1 MPADLHIHS
10 TASDGR
16 WTPGEI
22 VQQAQAIGLGAI
34 SLTDHDT
41 VDGIEPARQAAGSG
55 GLEVIPGIELNTDL
69 AGREIHILGYY
80 IDLSSKRL
88 ADTLATLR
96 SARENRALMIIDRLA
111 RLGIRIDYGHLQR
124 VAGRATIGRP
134 HIAQVMCEEGYV
146 SSVAEA
152 FERYLG
158 NGKSA
163 YIGHHKLD
171 PFMAIEEILNAGGVP
186 VMAHPGL
193 ARKDDLIPEFVSHGL
208 QGIEVFYPFH
218 TPEDTARYQQ
228 ICQADH
234 LIMTGGTDYHGPG
247 YRYPA
252 LGTVAV
258 PDQVVEELKRAH
270 HRRHDG

>member
-22 VQQAQAIGLGAI
+22 VQQAQAIGLRAI

-41 VDGIEPARQAAGSG
+41 VDGIEPAWQAAGSG
-55 GLEVIPGIELNTDL
+55 DPEIVPGIELNTDL
-69 AGREIHILGYY
+69 AGWEIHILGYY
-80 IDLSSKRL
+80 FDLNSKCL
-88 ADTLATLR
+88 ADTLASLR
-96 SARENRALMIIDRLA
+96 GARENRALMIIARLEK
-111 RLGIRIDYGHLQR
+111 LGIRINYDHLQR
-124 VAGRATIGRP
+124 VTGKATVGRP
-134 HIAQVMCEEGYV
+134 HIARVMCEEGYV

-158 NGKSA
+158 HGKPA

-171 PFMAIEEILNAGGVP
+171 PFMAIEAILKAGGVP
-186 VMAHPGL
+186 VLAHPGL
-193 ARKDDLIPEFVSHGL
+193 ARKDDLIPEFVSNGL

-228 ICQADH
+228 ICQTYG
-234 LIMTGGTDYHGPG
+234 LIMTGGTDCHGPG

-252 LGTVAV
+252 IGTVAV

-270 HRRHDG
+270 HRCHDG